1 MDFKT
6 IDTALTDLM
15 ERKNKA
21 YGNAYKD
28 NYEAFGTTYAAI
40 EVFNKVN
47 RIKTLVKNPDISDNG
62 EHLFDSFVD
71 LRNYAE
77 LAIKEMIERKEVPTD
92 VLVCSSL
99 LITEYLKLNS
109 L

>member
-1 MDFKT
+1 MEFKT

-21 YGNAYKD
+21 YGNAYSQSCA
-28 NYEAFGTTYAAI
+28 EFGTTYAAI

-47 RIKTLVKNPDISDNG
+47 RIKTLIKHPDISDNG

-71 LRNYAE
+71 LRNYSE
-77 LAIKEMIERKEVPTD
+77 LAIKEMIERGEVPKD
-92 VLVCSSL
+92 VLSKYK
-99 LITEYLKLNS
+99 IETE
-109 L
+109 

>member
-92 VLVCSSL
+92 VLAKYK
-99 LITEYLKLNS
+99 IETE
-109 L
+109 